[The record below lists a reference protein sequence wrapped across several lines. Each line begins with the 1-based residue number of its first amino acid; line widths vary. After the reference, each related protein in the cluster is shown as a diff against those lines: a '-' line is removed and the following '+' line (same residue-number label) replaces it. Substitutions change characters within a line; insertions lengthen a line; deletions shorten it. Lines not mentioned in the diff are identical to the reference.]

1 MKKAIKEAIEKA
13 MLFLFLGTF
22 FQLVLLW
29 EYLLT
34 KRKK

>member
-1 MKKAIKEAIEKA
+1 MRIKNIIEKA

-29 EYLLT
+29 EYLL
-34 KRKK
+34 KKSKKV